1 MNFWSKG
8 RLAVHDSVNVEVLV
22 SSSSSSSSFALSESK
37 QPKMVPV
44 SVFLL
49 LLLSFVVVVCAQSNG
64 TRISTGSSLVAGSS
78 SVQAWRSP
86 SDDFAFGFRNV
97 DNNNDDLFLLAIWFY
112 KVPENNIV
120 WFAKEKDNNPVFAP
134 RGSKVELTATSGLVL
149 RNGNGGEIWKSEPIT
164 ASVAFG
170 SMKDTGNFVL
180 VDSINGSIW
189 ESFSYPTDTLLPT
202 QKLEV
207 DGVLSSRKS
216 QGNFSLGKFQFRL
229 LRDGNAVLNTIN
241 LRSGFPYDA
250 YYISNTHDS
259 ASSQNS
265 GRQVIFDEQ
274 GFLYVL
280 KRNGEQSNITQP
292 SVGNPVEA
300 YYYKTTMN
308 FDGVLSVSSYPK
320 GIDGDANG
328 SWKDLFRI
336 PDNICLS
343 NENPIERLGSGICG
357 FNSICTLKSNGRPSC
372 NCAQGYSL
380 VDPNDEL
387 GNCKPYITQSCDEE
401 LEVAENFNQN
411 LYEMVDLPN
420 TNWPMYD
427 YERFS
432 TLNEQVCKSSCLED
446 CFCVLA
452 VFGGSDCWK
461 KRLPLSNG
469 RQDAKKNVSLE
480 SFPDADRTVK
490 KQRTLIIVMSALF
503 GSSVFIIFILLG
515 FKCLGLFVLKKEKLA
530 ETCTKNVFSE
540 CNLIQFTFM
549 DIYKA
554 TNGFKEEIGR
564 GSCGIIIC
572 CRRNVETELGDGE
585 REEGMILTDWAYD
598 CYEKG
603 RVEALI
609 EGDMEAMDDL
619 HRVESIINTGSF
631 LIAGDVSTS
640 PWLSPSKD
648 FAFGFR
654 ELENGLFLLCI
665 WYNKLPEKTVV
676 WFARHDQNPA
686 LRGSKVELTA
696 LDGLLLRNS
705 RGGTSKLIGLV
716 SGTVASAV
724 MNDTGNLMLKDS
736 DSMLLWESFKHPTDT
751 LLPTQ
756 KMEINDILSS
766 YKSHQNYSLGKFR
779 FQLWKGSAVL
789 NIRNLP
795 TGNMYVSYDTIRA
808 TNGYEIIF
816 DKDGVLY
823 IMQRDGNRVNIS
835 EPEGDYPADIHYYK
849 VTLNFDGVLT
859 VSHYPKNPTTSS
871 NAAWRDFKKM
881 PDNICMAMR
890 GELSSGICGYNSIC
904 TLNDDQRP
912 RCKCPTGYSFMDLND
927 TYSNCVANIPQI
939 CEEGARNST
948 DDLYSLQELPNTDWP
963 MLDYERYNPFNAE
976 ECKKACLLDCLCV
989 VAVYRDNTC
998 WKKKLP
1004 LSNGRE
1010 DSKEISVSFLK
1021 LRRNTSST
1029 GKPQDGFPIPEGKK
1043 NQQTLIV
1050 VISVLLGCSLFV
1062 ILILASMICWGF
1074 ISCNKKKLAAGDI
1087 QPSESFES
1095 NNLCQFTYKELRE
1108 ATNGFKEEL
1117 GRGSCGIVYKGRIK
1131 TGVVAVK
1138 QLDRVFGVQL
1148 LEIIC
1153 CKRNGDMND
1162 FEGGQELLV
1171 DWAYDC
1177 FQQGRLDVLVEEDLE
1192 AMDDMRRLETFVMV
1206 AIWCLQEDPS
1216 QRPTMKRVTWMLE
1229 GIAPVSVPP
1238 NPNPFTSN
1246 C

>member
-1 MNFWSKG
+1 
-8 RLAVHDSVNVEVLV
+8 
-22 SSSSSSSSFALSESK
+22 
-37 QPKMVPV
+37 MVPV

-64 TRISTGSSLVAGSS
+64 TRISTGSSLVAGSF

-336 PDNICLS
+336 PDNIC
-343 NENPIERLGSGICG
+343 
-357 FNSICTLKSNGRPSC
+357 
-372 NCAQGYSL
+372 
-380 VDPNDEL
+380 
-387 GNCKPYITQSCDEE
+387 
-401 LEVAENFNQN
+401 
-411 LYEMVDLPN
+411 
-420 TNWPMYD
+420 
-427 YERFS
+427 
-432 TLNEQVCKSSCLED
+432 
-446 CFCVLA
+446 
-452 VFGGSDCWK
+452 
-461 KRLPLSNG
+461 
-469 RQDAKKNVSLE
+469 
-480 SFPDADRTVK
+480 
-490 KQRTLIIVMSALF
+490 
-503 GSSVFIIFILLG
+503 
-515 FKCLGLFVLKKEKLA
+515 
-530 ETCTKNVFSE
+530 
-540 CNLIQFTFM
+540 
-549 DIYKA
+549 
-554 TNGFKEEIGR
+554 
-564 GSCGIIIC
+564 
-572 CRRNVETELGDGE
+572 
-585 REEGMILTDWAYD
+585 
-598 CYEKG
+598 
-603 RVEALI
+603 
-609 EGDMEAMDDL
+609 
-619 HRVESIINTGSF
+619 
-631 LIAGDVSTS
+631 
-640 PWLSPSKD
+640 
-648 FAFGFR
+648 
-654 ELENGLFLLCI
+654 
-665 WYNKLPEKTVV
+665 
-676 WFARHDQNPA
+676 
-686 LRGSKVELTA
+686 
-696 LDGLLLRNS
+696 
-705 RGGTSKLIGLV
+705 
-716 SGTVASAV
+716 
-724 MNDTGNLMLKDS
+724 
-736 DSMLLWESFKHPTDT
+736 
-751 LLPTQ
+751 
-756 KMEINDILSS
+756 
-766 YKSHQNYSLGKFR
+766 
-779 FQLWKGSAVL
+779 
-789 NIRNLP
+789 
-795 TGNMYVSYDTIRA
+795 
-808 TNGYEIIF
+808 
-816 DKDGVLY
+816 
-823 IMQRDGNRVNIS
+823 
-835 EPEGDYPADIHYYK
+835 
-849 VTLNFDGVLT
+849 
-859 VSHYPKNPTTSS
+859 
-871 NAAWRDFKKM
+871 
-881 PDNICMAMR
+881 MAMR

-939 CEEGARNST
+939 CEEGAQNST

-1138 QLDRVFGVQL
+1138 QLDRVFEDSEKEFRTEVNVIGQTHHKNLVRLLGYCNEGRYRILVYEFMSNGTLADLLFGDRKPSWNLRTQIAYGIARGLMYLHEECDKQIIHCDIKPQNVLLDEHYNAKIADFGLAKLLKMDQSRTETGIRGTKGYVAPDWFRSAQVTAKVDVYSFGVQL

-1153 CKRNGDMND
+1153 CRRNGDMND

>member
-1 MNFWSKG
+1 MAS
-8 RLAVHDSVNVEVLV
+8 LIPHL
-22 SSSSSSSSFALSESK
+22 
-37 QPKMVPV
+37 
-44 SVFLL
+44 FLL
-49 LLLSFVVVVCAQSNG
+49 LMPFLVNAQSN
-64 TRISTGSSLVAGSS
+64 
-78 SVQAWRSP
+78 
-86 SDDFAFGFRNV
+86 
-97 DNNNDDLFLLAIWFY
+97 
-112 KVPENNIV
+112 
-120 WFAKEKDNNPVFAP
+120 
-134 RGSKVELTATSGLVL
+134 
-149 RNGNGGEIWKSEPIT
+149 
-164 ASVAFG
+164 
-170 SMKDTGNFVL
+170 
-180 VDSINGSIW
+180 
-189 ESFSYPTDTLLPT
+189 
-202 QKLEV
+202 
-207 DGVLSSRKS
+207 
-216 QGNFSLGKFQFRL
+216 
-229 LRDGNAVLNTIN
+229 
-241 LRSGFPYDA
+241 
-250 YYISNTHDS
+250 
-259 ASSQNS
+259 
-265 GRQVIFDEQ
+265 
-274 GFLYVL
+274 
-280 KRNGEQSNITQP
+280 
-292 SVGNPVEA
+292 
-300 YYYKTTMN
+300 
-308 FDGVLSVSSYPK
+308 
-320 GIDGDANG
+320 
-328 SWKDLFRI
+328 
-336 PDNICLS
+336 
-343 NENPIERLGSGICG
+343 
-357 FNSICTLKSNGRPSC
+357 
-372 NCAQGYSL
+372 
-380 VDPNDEL
+380 
-387 GNCKPYITQSCDEE
+387 
-401 LEVAENFNQN
+401 
-411 LYEMVDLPN
+411 
-420 TNWPMYD
+420 
-427 YERFS
+427 
-432 TLNEQVCKSSCLED
+432 
-446 CFCVLA
+446 
-452 VFGGSDCWK
+452 
-461 KRLPLSNG
+461 
-469 RQDAKKNVSLE
+469 
-480 SFPDADRTVK
+480 
-490 KQRTLIIVMSALF
+490 
-503 GSSVFIIFILLG
+503 
-515 FKCLGLFVLKKEKLA
+515 
-530 ETCTKNVFSE
+530 
-540 CNLIQFTFM
+540 
-549 DIYKA
+549 
-554 TNGFKEEIGR
+554 
-564 GSCGIIIC
+564 
-572 CRRNVETELGDGE
+572 
-585 REEGMILTDWAYD
+585 
-598 CYEKG
+598 
-603 RVEALI
+603 
-609 EGDMEAMDDL
+609 
-619 HRVESIINTGSF
+619 SIINTGSF

-686 LRGSKVELTA
+686 PRGSKVELTA
-696 LDGLLLRNS
+696 LDGLLLRES

-736 DSMLLWESFKHPTDT
+736 DSMLLWESFKQPTDT

-766 YKSHQNYSLGKFR
+766 YKSYQNYSLGKFH
-779 FQLWKGSAVL
+779 FQLWKGNAVL

-795 TGNMYVSYDTIRA
+795 TGNMYESYDTIRA
-808 TNGYEIIF
+808 TNGYEIVF

-849 VTLNFDGVLT
+849 VTINFDGVLT

-871 NAAWRDFKKM
+871 NAAWKDFKKM

-939 CEEGARNST
+939 CEEGAQNST

-963 MLDYERYNPFNAE
+963 MLDYERYNPFSAE

-1029 GKPQDGFPIPEGKK
+1029 GKTQDGFPIPEGKK

-1074 ISCNKKKLAAGDI
+1074 ISCNKKKLAAGNI
-1087 QPSESFES
+1087 LPSESFES
-1095 NNLCQFTYKELRE
+1095 NNLCQFTYKELSE

-1138 QLDRVFGVQL
+1138 QLDRVFEDSEKEFRTEVNVIGQTHHKNLVRLLGYCNEGRYHILVYEFMSNGTLADLLFGDGKPSWNLRTQIAYGIARGLMYLHEECDKQIIHCDIKPQNVLLDEHYNAKIADFGLAKLLKMDQSRTETGIRGTKGYVAPDWFRSAQVTAKVDVYSFGVQL

-1153 CKRNGDMND
+1153 CRRNGDMND